1 MIKYEFLG
9 LADLSNI
16 LSTALSTA
24 KSMSVAE
31 ANLSSPTSVTP
42 VSGEPVLQLRGLVK
56 RYPGVSRPA
65 VADVSLSLQRGEILS
80 LLGPSGCGKT
90 TLLRMIAG
98 FEQTDAGDIFIEGA
112 QINRRPPEKRG
123 VGMVFQDY
131 ALFPHL
137 TVNQNVA
144 FGLKGIGQKRWGANR
159 KSKQQQAQ
167 RVQQVL
173 SLVGLEDFG
182 SRYPHELSGGQ
193 QQRIAL
199 ARALAPA
206 PSLVLLDEPMSNLDV
221 QVRLRLRQELR
232 DILKTS
238 HTTAILVTHDQ
249 EEALS
254 IADRIAVI
262 REGRVEQ
269 YGFPEE
275 IYQSP
280 ASRFVADFVTQANFL
295 PAHQRELDLWETE
308 IGCFRARVTG
318 LGNAQLQP
326 NIGEMMLRQED
337 IVLVPASTGNGL
349 VRDRQF
355 LGREH
360 RYTIGLAS
368 GSQLL
373 ARMPVSQAI
382 PVGAT
387 VKVTIAQHTPQVFI
401 ESK

>member
-1 MIKYEFLG
+1 
-9 LADLSNI
+9 
-16 LSTALSTA
+16 
-24 KSMSVAE
+24 MSVAE
-31 ANLSSPTSVTP
+31 ANLSSPVDTVPTSGDP
-42 VSGEPVLQLRGLVK
+42 ILQLRGVVK
-56 RYPGVSRPA
+56 QYPGVSSPA

-90 TLLRMIAG
+90 TLLRIIAG
-98 FEQTDAGDIFIEGA
+98 FEQAQAGDLFIEGVEMT
-112 QINRRPPEKRG
+112 RRPPEKRG

-137 TVNQNVA
+137 TVQKNVA
-144 FGLKGIGQKRWGANR
+144 FGLKGSRR
-159 KSKQQQAQ
+159 KSNQAKQRQAL
-167 RVQQVL
+167 RVQEVL
-173 SLVGLEDFG
+173 TLVGLEDFG
-182 SRYPHELSGGQ
+182 DRYPHELSGGQ

-232 DILKTS
+232 DILKKS

-254 IADRIAVI
+254 VADRIAVI
-262 REGRVEQ
+262 RQGQVEQ

-295 PAHQRELDLWETE
+295 TAQQRELDLWETE

-318 LGNAQLQP
+318 LVNAQLQP
-326 NIGEMMLRQED
+326 NSGEMMLRQED
-337 IVLVPASTGNGL
+337 VVLLPDPSGNGL

-368 GSQLL
+368 GGQLL

-382 PVGAT
+382 PVGTT
-387 VKVTIAQHTPQVFI
+387 VKVTVAQHTPQVFI
-401 ESK
+401 NSK

>member
-1 MIKYEFLG
+1 
-9 LADLSNI
+9 
-16 LSTALSTA
+16 
-24 KSMSVAE
+24 MSVAE
-31 ANLSSPTSVTP
+31 ANLSSPTSAIP

-56 RYPGVSRPA
+56 QYPGVNTPA
-65 VADVSLSLQRGEILS
+65 VSDVSLSLQRGEILS

-98 FEQTDAGDIFIEGA
+98 FEPAESGDIFIEGA
-112 QINRRPPEKRG
+112 QMNRRPPEKRG

-144 FGLKGIGQKRWGANR
+144 FGLKGGGRKQWGGGNR
-159 KSKQQQAQ
+159 KGKQQQTQ

-182 SRYPHELSGGQ
+182 NRYPHELSGGQ

-262 REGRVEQ
+262 RQGRVEQ
-269 YGFPEE
+269 YGLPEE

-295 PAHQRELDLWETE
+295 PARQRELDLWETE
-308 IGCFRARVTG
+308 IGCFRSRVTG
-318 LGNAQLQP
+318 LGNAQLQQ
-326 NIGEMMLRQED
+326 NDGEMMLRQED
-337 IVLVPASTGNGL
+337 IALVPDPAGNGL

-360 RYTIGLAS
+360 RYTVGLAS

-373 ARMPVSQAI
+373 ARMAVSQAI
-382 PVGAT
+382 PVGTT
-387 VKVTIAQHTPQVFI
+387 VKVTVAQHSPQVFI
-401 ESK
+401 ESE

>member
-1 MIKYEFLG
+1 M
-9 LADLSNI
+9 
-16 LSTALSTA
+16 
-24 KSMSVAE
+24 
-31 ANLSSPTSVTP
+31 
-42 VSGEPVLQLRGLVK
+42 LQLRGLAK
-56 RYPGVSRPA
+56 QYPGISHPA

-98 FEQTDAGDIFIEGA
+98 FEPTDAGDIFIEGA
-112 QINRRPPEKRG
+112 QMNRRPPEKRG

-144 FGLKGIGQKRWGANR
+144 FGLKGGRRGDR
-159 KSKQQQAQ
+159 KGKQHQAQ

-182 SRYPHELSGGQ
+182 RRYPHELSGGQ

-232 DILKTS
+232 DILKQS

-254 IADRIAVI
+254 VADRIAVI
-262 REGRVEQ
+262 RQGRVEQ
-269 YGFPEE
+269 YGWPEE

-295 PAHQRELDLWETE
+295 PAQQRELDLWETE
-308 IGCFRARVTG
+308 IGCLRARITG
-318 LGNAQLQP
+318 LGQAQLQP
-326 NIGEMMLRQED
+326 NRGEMMLRQED
-337 IVLVPASTGNGL
+337 IVLVPDPMGNGL

-382 PVGAT
+382 PVGTT
-387 VKVTIAQHTPQVFI
+387 VKVTLGQQTPQVFI
-401 ESK
+401 ASD

>member
-1 MIKYEFLG
+1 M
-9 LADLSNI
+9 
-16 LSTALSTA
+16 
-24 KSMSVAE
+24 
-31 ANLSSPTSVTP
+31 
-42 VSGEPVLQLRGLVK
+42 LQLRGLVK
-56 RYPGVSRPA
+56 QYPGVSSPA

-98 FEQTDAGDIFIEGA
+98 FEPTDAGDIFIEGA
-112 QINRRPPEKRG
+112 QMNRRPPEKRG

-144 FGLKGIGQKRWGANR
+144 FGLKGGGPRRWGSDWLRPASKNR
-159 KSKQQQAQ
+159 RSKPQQTQ
-167 RVQQVL
+167 RVEQVL

-232 DILKTS
+232 DILKQS

-262 REGRVEQ
+262 RQGRVEQ

-295 PAHQRELDLWETE
+295 TAHQREVDLWETE

-318 LGNAQLQP
+318 LSNAQLQP
-326 NIGEMMLRQED
+326 NNGEMMLRQED
-337 IVLVPASTGNGL
+337 IVLVPEPTGNGL

-387 VKVTIAQHTPQVFI
+387 VKVTVAEHTPQVFI
-401 ESK
+401 AS

>member
-1 MIKYEFLG
+1 
-9 LADLSNI
+9 
-16 LSTALSTA
+16 
-24 KSMSVAE
+24 MSVAE
-31 ANLSSPTSVTP
+31 ANLSSPVSTIP

-56 RYPGVSRPA
+56 QYAGVSTPA

-98 FEQTDAGDIFIEGA
+98 FEPTDAGDIFIEGT

-144 FGLKGIGQKRWGANR
+144 FGLKGGRGGDWLRQASKNR
-159 KSKQQQAQ
+159 KIKQQQAQ

-262 REGRVEQ
+262 RQGRVEQ

-295 PAHQRELDLWETE
+295 PAQQRELDLWETE

-318 LGNAQLQP
+318 LANSQLQP
-326 NIGEMMLRQED
+326 NQGEMMLRQED
-337 IVLVPASTGNGL
+337 IVLVPAPTGNGL

-401 ESK
+401 ESE

>member
-1 MIKYEFLG
+1 
-9 LADLSNI
+9 
-16 LSTALSTA
+16 
-24 KSMSVAE
+24 MSVAE
-31 ANLSSPTSVTP
+31 ANLSSPANAISVA
-42 VSGEPVLQLRGLVK
+42 GEPVLQLRGLVK
-56 RYPGVSRPA
+56 QYPGVGHPA

-98 FEQTDAGDIFIEGA
+98 FEPTDAGDIFIEGA
-112 QINRRPPEKRG
+112 LMNRRPPEKRG

-144 FGLKGIGQKRWGANR
+144 FGLKGGGQKPWGGDWFRQASKNR
-159 KSKQQQAQ
+159 KNKQQQAH

-182 SRYPHELSGGQ
+182 RRYPHELSGGQ

-232 DILKTS
+232 DILKQS

-262 REGRVEQ
+262 RGGQVEQ
-269 YGFPEE
+269 YGVPEE

-295 PAHQRELDLWETE
+295 PALQRELDLWETE
-308 IGCFRARVTG
+308 IGCFRARLTG
-318 LGNAQLQP
+318 LGQAKLQP
-326 NIGEMMLRQED
+326 NKGEMMMRQED
-337 IVLVPASTGNGL
+337 IVLAPDSEGNGL

-373 ARMPVSQAI
+373 VRMPVSQAI
-382 PVGAT
+382 PVGTT
-387 VKVTIAQHTPQVFI
+387 VKVMIAQHTPQVFI
-401 ESK
+401 ESE

>member
-1 MIKYEFLG
+1 
-9 LADLSNI
+9 
-16 LSTALSTA
+16 
-24 KSMSVAE
+24 MSVAE
-31 ANLSSPTSVTP
+31 ANLSSLTRPNP
-42 VSGEPVLQLRGLVK
+42 GGGEPVLQLRGLVK
-56 RYPGVSRPA
+56 QYPGVDSPA

-98 FEQTDAGDIFIEGA
+98 FEPSDAGDIFIEGA

-144 FGLKGIGQKRWGANR
+144 FGLKGGRRGDWLRPASKNR
-159 KSKQQQAQ
+159 KTKQQQAQ

-182 SRYPHELSGGQ
+182 RRYPHELSGGQ

-262 REGRVEQ
+262 RQGRVEQ

-295 PAHQRELDLWETE
+295 PARQRELDLWETE

-318 LGNAQLQP
+318 LGNAQLKP
-326 NIGEMMLRQED
+326 NDGEMMLRQED
-337 IVLVPASTGNGL
+337 IVLLPDPAGNGL

-360 RYTIGLAS
+360 RYTVGLAS
-368 GSQLL
+368 GGQLL
-373 ARMPVSQAI
+373 ARMAVSQAI
-382 PVGAT
+382 PVGTT
-387 VKVTIAQHTPQVFI
+387 VQVAVAQHTPQVFI
-401 ESK
+401 ESE